1 MQIVIYLL
9 FANSVMHII
18 SFIALSRQKA
28 PNRMGVLA
36 FAIINAAVGTLLV
49 QDFSWARWLA
59 LIFPAIGF
67 TGLSITIKKSLSPK
81 IVDYT
86 ILVLDAAI
94 IILVARKLL
103 F

>member
-9 FANSVMHII
+9 FANSVMHIV

-28 PNRMGVLA
+28 SNRMGVLA
-36 FAIINAAVGTLLV
+36 FAIINAAVGILLI

-67 TGLSITIKKSLSPK
+67 TGLCITIKKSLSPK

-86 ILVLDAAI
+86 ILGLDAAI
-94 IILVARKLL
+94 IISMVRAL
-103 F
+103 FF